1 MKLITKELEKEFEN
15 YPIGSQDG
23 LGGKAKVI
31 AKFFNP
37 AGVGTWLITEASK
50 LENGDYEMFGYCH
63 LGDDE
68 MAELGY
74 VYSSQLEN
82 LQLPFGLSV
91 ERDLYM
97 PKDCDLIKAM
107 QITGIEPP
115 SYMLKS
121 YNEETNSLEENEANV
136 DYDYD

>member
-37 AGVGTWLITEASK
+37 TGVGTWLITEASK

-74 VYSSQLEN
+74 VYLSQLES
-82 LQLPFGLSV
+82 LKLPFGLSV

-107 QITGIEPP
+107 QLTGIEPP
-115 SYMLKS
+115 SYMLKTDNKES
-121 YNEETNSLEENEANV
+121 NSLEETETNV